1 MENDDMGQFDQ
12 TKVYQL
18 LQGPGKTIFLQ
29 KYKLCQRLMA
39 SFWSLSISS
48 IIFKVMIDINQHTLK
63 KRDMFLLE
71 QNLKETK

>member
-1 MENDDMGQFDQ
+1 
-12 TKVYQL
+12 
-18 LQGPGKTIFLQ
+18 
-29 KYKLCQRLMA
+29 MA

-63 KRDMFLLE
+63 KRDIFLLE